1 VTSDMCSLNPD
12 ASAFTPTFQN
22 SAMGIEEL
30 EFDLGSS
37 SEDVRILE
45 ITTSKMFFLSH
56 DQRARA
62 RKPPVIK
69 FVNRSDINQDPQT
82 LKQYKEED
90 NIALP
95 SPHSYDGKKDINV
108 YSYENTVVIREP
120 TNSRHERIEGNFST
134 NTDVSVVN
142 LDNKECIK
150 VPLLMKL
157 KEILNLTKSVKVEV
171 GDIAIAEN
179 KLAVHVSIL
188 RSDNYYDSDDGQEDS
203 FDDDEE
209 DYEENKGLVDS
220 LTCLWRID
228 TSNPTCE
235 SLMFLTFIKFP
246 GSKYAE
252 DPKKIRHFSLNMNDK
267 FICRTFRTKEE
278 LSQRDNMSL
287 SFESNDEW
295 ENWCL
300 EVFNVDRLD
309 SGVIKVIQVGRGF
322 EEYELFPSIS
332 TQLEPGKSNRFAI
345 ASHNNGLLPD
355 ENFAVI
361 FNVESGERIFDMDFY
376 YGGFLPLKK
385 DVDDQIEF
393 VNFCLGQIVFIRQK
407 DKKKKRHEVKKFQY
421 VLVSPETIRKA
432 NHVLGNKVEIDW
444 DIDGFDDVQVVKKL
458 HVDAYGLVVVTGV
471 INTALGDDFH
481 YDDLGFDD
489 SDDSDDF
496 GCGYVPYWSRKSE
509 SDTENS
515 QHNRVYNC
523 SFAVNSD

>member
-1 VTSDMCSLNPD
+1 MSSLNPD

-45 ITTSKMFFLSH
+45 ITTSKMFFLSY

-82 LKQYKEED
+82 LKQYKVED

-120 TNSRHERIEGNFST
+120 TNSRHGRIEGNFST
-134 NTDVSVVN
+134 NTDVSIVN

-188 RSDNYYDSDDGQEDS
+188 RSDNYDDSDDGQEDS
-203 FDDDEE
+203 FDEDEE
-209 DYEENKGLVDS
+209 EYEENKGLVDS

-228 TSNPTCE
+228 TSDPTCE

-246 GSKYAE
+246 GSKYTE

-287 SFESNDEW
+287 SFESNDDW
-295 ENWCL
+295 ENWFL
-300 EVFNVDRLD
+300 EVINIDRLD
-309 SGVIKVIQVGRGF
+309 TGVIKVIHVGRGF
-322 EEYELFPSIS
+322 EAYELFPAIS
-332 TQLEPGKSNRFAI
+332 TQLGTGKSNRFAI
-345 ASHNNGLLPD
+345 ASHNNGLWKLPD
-355 ENFAVI
+355 ENFVVI
-361 FNVESGERIFDMDFY
+361 LDIESGERIFDMDFY
-376 YGGFLPLKK
+376 HGCFRPHKK
-385 DVDDQIEF
+385 DDQIEF
-393 VNFCLGQIVFIRQK
+393 VNFCLGQIVCIRQK
-407 DKKKKRHEVKKFQY
+407 DKKKKREKVKQFQY
-421 VLVSPETIRKA
+421 VLASPETIRKA

-444 DIDGFDDVQVVKKL
+444 DVDGSNDEQVVKKL

-471 INTALGDDFH
+471 INLDIDDH
-481 YDDLGFDD
+481 I
-489 SDDSDDF
+489 
-496 GCGYVPYWSRKSE
+496 GYGSYWTRKSE
-509 SDTENS
+509 SDTERS
-515 QHNRVYNC
+515 HSYVYNC
-523 SFAVNSD
+523 SFAMNSEC

>member
-1 VTSDMCSLNPD
+1 
-12 ASAFTPTFQN
+12 
-22 SAMGIEEL
+22 
-30 EFDLGSS
+30 
-37 SEDVRILE
+37 
-45 ITTSKMFFLSH
+45 MFFLSH

-69 FVNRSDINQDPQT
+69 FVNRSDINQNPQT

-120 TNSRHERIEGNFST
+120 TNSRHGRIEGNFST

-188 RSDNYYDSDDGQEDS
+188 RSDDYDDSDYGQEDS
-203 FDDDEE
+203 FDKDEE
-209 DYEENKGLVDS
+209 EYEENKGLVDS

-228 TSNPTCE
+228 TSNQTCE

-246 GSKYAE
+246 GSKYTE
-252 DPKKIRHFSLNMNDK
+252 DPKKVRHFSLNMNDK

-361 FNVESGERIFDMDFY
+361 FNVESGERIFDMDFF
-376 YGGFLPLKK
+376 YGGRFPLKN
-385 DVDDQIEF
+385 DFDDQIEF

-407 DKKKKRHEVKKFQY
+407 ERKRKRDEVRSFQY
-421 VLVSPETIRKA
+421 ILVSEETIQCGQ
-432 NHVLGNKVEIDW
+432 HVHGNKVEIDW

>member
-1 VTSDMCSLNPD
+1 
-12 ASAFTPTFQN
+12 
-22 SAMGIEEL
+22 
-30 EFDLGSS
+30 
-37 SEDVRILE
+37 
-45 ITTSKMFFLSH
+45 
-56 DQRARA
+56 
-62 RKPPVIK
+62 
-69 FVNRSDINQDPQT
+69 
-82 LKQYKEED
+82 
-90 NIALP
+90 
-95 SPHSYDGKKDINV
+95 
-108 YSYENTVVIREP
+108 
-120 TNSRHERIEGNFST
+120 
-134 NTDVSVVN
+134 
-142 LDNKECIK
+142 
-150 VPLLMKL
+150 MKL

-188 RSDNYYDSDDGQEDS
+188 RSDNYDDSDDGQEDS
-203 FDDDEE
+203 LDEDEE
-209 DYEENKGLVDS
+209 EYEENKGLVDS

-300 EVFNVDRLD
+300 EVFNIDRLD
-309 SGVIKVIQVGRGF
+309 TGVIKVIQVGRGF
-322 EEYELFPSIS
+322 EEYRGFELFPSIS
-332 TQLEPGKSNRFAI
+332 TQLEPGNSNRFAI
-345 ASHNNGLLPD
+345 ASHNNGLLPG

-407 DKKKKRHEVKKFQY
+407 DKKKKRSLTIKSKQFQY

-444 DIDGFDDVQVVKKL
+444 DDDSFDDVKIL
-458 HVDAYGLVVVTGV
+458 D
-471 INTALGDDFH
+471 IDNDF
-481 YDDLGFDD
+481 
-489 SDDSDDF
+489 
-496 GCGYVPYWSRKSE
+496 GYVPYWRRKSE

-515 QHNRVYNC
+515 QHSHVY
-523 SFAVNSD
+523 

>member
-1 VTSDMCSLNPD
+1 
-12 ASAFTPTFQN
+12 
-22 SAMGIEEL
+22 
-30 EFDLGSS
+30 
-37 SEDVRILE
+37 
-45 ITTSKMFFLSH
+45 MFFLSH

-82 LKQYKEED
+82 LKQYKVED

-108 YSYENTVVIREP
+108 YSYENTVLIREP
-120 TNSRHERIEGNFST
+120 TNSRHGGIEGNFST
-134 NTDVSVVN
+134 NTDVSIVN

-157 KEILNLTKSVKVEV
+157 NEILNLTKSVKVEV

-188 RSDNYYDSDDGQEDS
+188 RSDNYDDIDDDQEDS
-203 FDDDEE
+203 FDEDEE
-209 DYEENKGLVDS
+209 EYEENKGLVDS
-220 LTCLWRID
+220 LTCLWRIE

-235 SLMFLTFIKFP
+235 SLMFLTFIKFT
-246 GSKYAE
+246 GSKYIE

-278 LSQRDNMSL
+278 LSQRDNLSL

-300 EVFNVDRLD
+300 EVFNIDRLD

-322 EEYELFPSIS
+322 EEYELFPAIS

-376 YGGFLPLKK
+376 YGGFNPLKK

-407 DKKKKRHEVKKFQY
+407 DKKKKRNKVKQFQY

-444 DIDGFDDVQVVKKL
+444 DVDGFNDVQVVKKL

-471 INTALGDDFH
+471 INLDNGLGDDFD

-489 SDDSDDF
+489 SDDDF
-496 GCGYVPYWSRKSE
+496 GFGYVPYWSRKSE
-509 SDTENS
+509 SETERS
-515 QHNRVYNC
+515 Q
-523 SFAVNSD
+523 

>member
-1 VTSDMCSLNPD
+1 
-12 ASAFTPTFQN
+12 
-22 SAMGIEEL
+22 
-30 EFDLGSS
+30 
-37 SEDVRILE
+37 
-45 ITTSKMFFLSH
+45 MFFLSH

-82 LKQYKEED
+82 LKQYKVED

-108 YSYENTVVIREP
+108 YSYENTVLIREP
-120 TNSRHERIEGNFST
+120 TNSRHGGIEGNFST
-134 NTDVSVVN
+134 NTDVSIVN

-188 RSDNYYDSDDGQEDS
+188 RSDNYDDSDDGQEDS
-203 FDDDEE
+203 FDEDEE
-209 DYEENKGLVDS
+209 AYEENKGLVDS

-228 TSNPTCE
+228 TSDLTCE

-252 DPKKIRHFSLNMNDK
+252 DPKKIRHFSLNMNEK

-300 EVFNVDRLD
+300 EVFN
-309 SGVIKVIQVGRGF
+309 I
-322 EEYELFPSIS
+322 
-332 TQLEPGKSNRFAI
+332 
-345 ASHNNGLLPD
+345 
-355 ENFAVI
+355 
-361 FNVESGERIFDMDFY
+361 ESGERIFDMDFY
-376 YGGFLPLKK
+376 YGGFRPLKK

-407 DKKKKRHEVKKFQY
+407 DKKKKRSLTIKSKQFQY

-444 DIDGFDDVQVVKKL
+444 DDDSFNDVKIVKKI

-471 INTALGDDFH
+471 KNLDIDDDF
-481 YDDLGFDD
+481 
-489 SDDSDDF
+489 
-496 GCGYVPYWSRKSE
+496 GYVPYWRRKSE

-515 QHNRVYNC
+515 QHSHVYNC
-523 SFAVNSD
+523 SVAVNID

>member
-1 VTSDMCSLNPD
+1 
-12 ASAFTPTFQN
+12 
-22 SAMGIEEL
+22 
-30 EFDLGSS
+30 
-37 SEDVRILE
+37 
-45 ITTSKMFFLSH
+45 MFFLSH

-69 FVNRSDINQDPQT
+69 FVNRSDINQDPLT

-90 NIALP
+90 NIVLS

-120 TNSRHERIEGNFST
+120 TNSRHGGIEGNFST
-134 NTDVSVVN
+134 NTDVSIVN

-150 VPLLMKL
+150 VPLLMKV

-179 KLAVHVSIL
+179 KLAVHFSIL
-188 RSDNYYDSDDGQEDS
+188 RSDNYDDSDDGQEDS
-203 FDDDEE
+203 FDEDEE
-209 DYEENKGLVDS
+209 EYEENKGLVDS

-228 TSNPTCE
+228 TYNPTCE

-246 GSKYAE
+246 GSKYTG

-300 EVFNVDRLD
+300 EVFNIDRLD
-309 SGVIKVIQVGRGF
+309 TGVIKVIQVGRGF
-322 EEYELFPSIS
+322 EEYRGFELFPSIS
-332 TQLEPGKSNRFAI
+332 TQLEPGNSNRFAI
-345 ASHNNGLLPD
+345 ASHNNGLLPG

-376 YGGFLPLKK
+376 YGGFRPLKK

-407 DKKKKRHEVKKFQY
+407 DKKKKRSLTIKSKQFQY

-444 DIDGFDDVQVVKKL
+444 DLDHQYGFNVQVVKKL
-458 HVDAYGLVVVTGV
+458 HADAYGLVVVTGV
-471 INTALGDDFH
+471 INLDD
-481 YDDLGFDD
+481 
-489 SDDSDDF
+489 
-496 GCGYVPYWSRKSE
+496 
-509 SDTENS
+509 
-515 QHNRVYNC
+515 
-523 SFAVNSD
+523 A

>member
-1 VTSDMCSLNPD
+1 MSSLNPD

-69 FVNRSDINQDPQT
+69 FVNRSDINQDHQT
-82 LKQYKEED
+82 LKQYKVED

-120 TNSRHERIEGNFST
+120 TNSRHGGIEGNFST

-188 RSDNYYDSDDGQEDS
+188 RSDNYDDSDDGQEDS
-203 FDDDEE
+203 FDEDEE
-209 DYEENKGLVDS
+209 AYEENKGLVDS

-228 TSNPTCE
+228 TSDLTCE

-252 DPKKIRHFSLNMNDK
+252 DPKKIRHFSLNMNEK

-300 EVFNVDRLD
+300 EVFNIDRLD
-309 SGVIKVIQVGRGF
+309 TGVIKVIQVGRGF
-322 EEYELFPSIS
+322 EEYRGFELFPSIS

-345 ASHNNGLLPD
+345 ASHNNGLLPG

-376 YGGFLPLKK
+376 YGGFRPLKK

-407 DKKKKRHEVKKFQY
+407 DKKKKRSLTIKSKQFQY

-444 DIDGFDDVQVVKKL
+444 DDDSFNDVKIVKKI

-471 INTALGDDFH
+471 KNLDIDDDF
-481 YDDLGFDD
+481 
-489 SDDSDDF
+489 
-496 GCGYVPYWSRKSE
+496 GYVPYWRRKSE

-515 QHNRVYNC
+515 QHSHVYNC
-523 SFAVNSD
+523 SVAVNID